1 MSTIAGF
8 FFFILYLVFGIA
20 MLVAFTRLY
29 MTVTPYNE
37 AQDIH
42 DGKMAPAIALAGAM
56 LGFTFP
62 LLVASYTHT
71 YFLGFLLWGII
82 AGFVQLGAF
91 WVLYTYLPRYIEN
104 NNAAGATVFAVASVC
119 VGLIN
124 AASFIP

>member
-1 MSTIAGF
+1 MSTLQGF
-8 FFFILYLVFGIA
+8 SFFVLYLVFGVA
-20 MLVAFTRLY
+20 MLAVFTRLY
-29 MTVTPYNE
+29 MTVTPYHE

-82 AGFVQLGAF
+82 AGIVQLAAF
-91 WVLYTYLPRYIEN
+91 WALYTFLPRYIET